1 MGIILCIAE
10 DVKGYVRGLGGW
22 LSRGNEQV
30 NVEAGC
36 MVLEFLR
43 LIILNLEHEA
53 DYGGQASLFPGLRP
67 LPLAVYKIMN
77 IAWERGYGEARVENS
92 N

>member
-1 MGIILCIAE
+1 ML
-10 DVKGYVRGLGGW
+10 RGLSGW

-53 DYGGQASLFPGLRP
+53 D
-67 LPLAVYKIMN
+67 
-77 IAWERGYGEARVENS
+77 
-92 N
+92 